1 MAWYNKYRP
10 QSFEEVLGQ
19 DLVKTVLLN
28 ALQKDK
34 IKQAYLLSG
43 PKGVGK
49 TTLARIFARS
59 LNNINENPENQI
71 DIIELDAASNT
82 GIDNIRQLI
91 ESSKNPPISGPY
103 KVYIID
109 EVHMLSKP
117 AMNALLKILEEPP
130 NYLVFLLATT
140 NPEKLLPTVLSR
152 LTKLSLTAHTAADIT
167 SKLVEISQKEALQI
181 DQKAI
186 SLIAQRAQGSHRDS
200 INLLET
206 VASYGLD
213 KYTER
218 EVAEILGILPQD
230 FLFNILLSCLKNE
243 LNKELLEKIEATG
256 VDGQTLLAQL
266 LEFCVDRSFKME
278 TEFDSIILPL
288 AETLELRF
296 SINSPIT
303 ALAILKTR
311 LFQDTS
317 SVQNLQPKKL
327 KEIISFSSQEGVNL
341 ETHLEK
347 KTPSLDLQSVK
358 ALSNLEIK
366 EPVVEISDPT
376 SEAKIEDVELL
387 PDENTLINF
396 LNSLTTVDG
405 TPPIFKMLLTDLQV
419 QEVNESKIV
428 LSVSSGVFLTHL
440 SSSKIQSFLQT
451 NLLQKYTTKFQLETI
466 LRDHQRSLGGK
477 TPLQEFP
484 KKEVITESVTA
495 EKKETLPKIEAQNK
509 NIFYK
514 VYNNLPENMTGKG
527 VEVIKGPLPG
537 PAAKDDWD
545 EHAESMFELE

>member
-243 LNKELLEKIEATG
+243 LNKELLEKIPE
-256 VDGQTLLAQL
+256 DK
-266 LEFCVDRSFKME
+266 RS
-278 TEFDSIILPL
+278 S
-288 AETLELRF
+288 
-296 SINSPIT
+296 
-303 ALAILKTR
+303 
-311 LFQDTS
+311 
-317 SVQNLQPKKL
+317 
-327 KEIISFSSQEGVNL
+327 
-341 ETHLEK
+341 
-347 KTPSLDLQSVK
+347 
-358 ALSNLEIK
+358 
-366 EPVVEISDPT
+366 
-376 SEAKIEDVELL
+376 
-387 PDENTLINF
+387 
-396 LNSLTTVDG
+396 
-405 TPPIFKMLLTDLQV
+405 
-419 QEVNESKIV
+419 
-428 LSVSSGVFLTHL
+428 
-440 SSSKIQSFLQT
+440 
-451 NLLQKYTTKFQLETI
+451 
-466 LRDHQRSLGGK
+466 
-477 TPLQEFP
+477 
-484 KKEVITESVTA
+484 
-495 EKKETLPKIEAQNK
+495 IEAV
-509 NIFYK
+509 F
-514 VYNNLPENMTGKG
+514 
-527 VEVIKGPLPG
+527 
-537 PAAKDDWD
+537 A
-545 EHAESMFELE
+545 